1 MDRTKCWKRKSDE
14 SSTQAGKKQ
23 NEKSLP
29 LINEMLPGEM
39 LEKVFSHLAPKD
51 LKTAMLVCNLWKSTA
66 SSSPAL
72 WSWVK
77 FMHREHSSLD
87 SLLKTMGMERLRNV
101 KHLRIQT
108 SLSEVSWRRLL
119 EAALQHPGLKTVT
132 FPLYEPFA
140 FPGDTDLLSKFLA
153 KMEEVESPTF
163 PIPALASVLQG
174 PNNLKKLWV
183 EYIEGE
189 DRSVVARDL
198 NKIEHLDLG
207 EMKSE
212 DVELL
217 LKEMQDETSAVTSLS
232 ICSNW
237 SGASFE
243 SFPGAFE
250 KVEELVLRFY
260 DEDNPI
266 GYVPPRAM
274 NTLCEAISTSP
285 RLKKLTIDWMNLSK
299 VEPQLLAR
307 MVNKMEEATLLLDKL
322 KIHQVEAILTHAV
335 RETSLK
341 MLWLNYCPSNDP
353 DIDLAPG
360 LVSAAKKVIPKVN
373 IDCDDSDESDNES
386 D

>member
-14 SSTQAGKKQ
+14 SPTQAGKKQ
-23 NEKSLP
+23 NEKSLA
-29 LINEMLPGEM
+29 LINEMLPEEM

-51 LKTAMLVCNLWKSTA
+51 LKTAMLVCKLWKNTA

-72 WSWVK
+72 WSWVEFK
-77 FMHREHSSLD
+77 HCEHLSLN
-87 SLLKTMGMERLRNV
+87 SLLKTMGMERLRKV
-101 KHLRIQT
+101 RHLRIET
-108 SLSEVSWRRLL
+108 SLSSEASWRRLL

-132 FPLYEPFA
+132 FPFYEPFA
-140 FPGDTDLLSKFLA
+140 FPRDTDLLSKFLA
-153 KMEEVESPTF
+153 KMEEVDSPTF

-174 PNNLKKLWV
+174 PNNLKSLSV

-189 DRSVVARDL
+189 DRSVLATGL

-207 EMKSE
+207 EMKSK

-217 LKEMQDETSAVTSLS
+217 LKEMQDETSSVTSLS

-250 KVEELVLRFY
+250 KLDELVLRFY

-299 VEPQLLAR
+299 VDSQLLAR

-360 LVSAAKKVIPKVN
+360 LVSAVKKVIPKVN
-373 IDCDDSDESDNES
+373 IDCDDSDNES